1 MYEGRATEP
10 HHVREDRRV
19 IPQIATVR
27 PSLASLG
34 GGRNALVIL
43 EAISLSALVA
53 LTLLTVTP
61 LLEEWGL
68 FRAYD
73 AQGLGYLAQALPQM
87 PLRPLQLLPSALDWL
102 LGGGEPVGVAIGT
115 SVLLVARYLVA
126 RWAVTPLVDGYSRWI
141 VATSAAV
148 LVCWPGVWLVRFGP
162 AQASAVLF
170 FVALG
175 CCIRL
180 ARRWSMPF
188 AAAGAASVVLLLL
201 AYQALALCLVS
212 IPLASLSWRVGG
224 NHLDTTRPT
233 KAKSVLRVSMPL
245 VLGAAVYLA
254 YCLVAYRVYGTFG
267 YEGQLASDGG
277 RLLTAAGLWSQIAAV
292 YVTAFGQEKLLFA
305 FLYLVALFLFRDRLA
320 SMDTPRA
327 RFRAMVFVLV
337 GVAGLPLLSLT
348 YTSVLHVR
356 DVDRVLFPVAVG
368 FCLVCVSL
376 LTQARTDSSARARSL
391 TASAAVAVL
400 LLASIPVALGMK
412 HYGELQQAVIS
423 QALSAAE
430 QSDAQVMVIRDTT
443 GVLGDVYTLLGT
455 TLGDAMAVE
464 GRPIAAMICTPL
476 GVDRIHPVA
485 QRYPIQSTPRC
496 EDLPPAADGSLVL
509 TARWENGALTVK
521 P

>member
-1 MYEGRATEP
+1 
-10 HHVREDRRV
+10 V
-19 IPQIATVR
+19 IPRLATVR

-126 RWAVTPLVDGYSRWI
+126 RWAVSPLMDGYPRWI
-141 VATSAAV
+141 IATSAAV
-148 LVCWPGVWLVRFGP
+148 LLCWPGVWLVRFGP
-162 AQASAVLF
+162 AQASAMLF

-180 ARRWSMPF
+180 SRRWSMPF
-188 AAAGAASVVLLLL
+188 AATGAASVVLLLL

-212 IPLASLSWRVGG
+212 IPLASLTWRLGG

-267 YEGQLASDGG
+267 YEGQLAGDAG
-277 RLLTAAGLWSQIAAV
+277 RLLTPAGLWSQIEAV
-292 YVTAFGQEKLLFA
+292 YVTAFGEEKLLVA
-305 FLYLVALFLFRDRLA
+305 FLYLLALFLCRDRLA
-320 SMDTPRA
+320 SMDTSRTRLLA
-327 RFRAMVFVLV
+327 TALLLVVL
-337 GVAGLPLLSLT
+337 AGLPLLSLT
-348 YTSVLHVR
+348 YTSLLHAH

-368 FCLVCVSL
+368 FCLLCVSL
-376 LTQARTDSSARARSL
+376 LAQGQGGFSAQVRTL
-391 TASAAVAVL
+391 TAAVAVAVL

-412 HYGELQQAVIS
+412 YYGELQQAVIS

-430 QSDAQVMVIRDTT
+430 QSHAQSMVIRDTT

-464 GRPIAAMICTPL
+464 GRPIAATICTPL

-485 QRYPIQSTPRC
+485 LRYPIPTTPRC
-496 EDLPPAADGSLVL
+496 EDLPPAAAGSLVL
-509 TARWENGALTVK
+509 TARWEDGALTLL